1 MNGRSSFC
9 TNARRAI
16 RACRPSSAHRV
27 GTVPSIKTSHGSQTM
42 TQGSPLPSASLRK
55 KPPSTSTLRHA
66 PNTGVNEP
74 DSTEADC
81 PSGHRSS
88 SLQDAFPLPR
98 HVSVSCTES
107 AASPPLHSLLH
118 RYRILS
124 AQCGTTSDTAVSTPI
139 ATAPLPLLTSPGSA
153 PESLSR
159 LLYHTL
165 TASCG
170 TPRDRKCDAFT
181 SEVPEFRDSGVEIPR
196 ARASGFR
203 APLPLPTVPD
213 RCPDRQPA
221 RRSKSIYRGK
231 STAISRLK

>member
-165 TASCG
+165 TASCE

-203 APLPLPTVPD
+203 ALPSLFLPFRTD
-213 RCPDRQPA
+213 A
-221 RRSKSIYRGK
+221 RTGSPHAGQKVSIGENPQQ
-231 STAISRLK
+231 SVA